1 MILSSEDLDI
11 DLWGTGELFRA
22 HSSLLSLL
30 SPLTSRPAHPS
41 LLTPLCGFL
50 RLSTFFPPLILIT
63 TGAPPPSQLLR
74 QPSRDSVGVG
84 GSTFTGTSG
93 DGVGGVSQAD
103 NGRHRAES
111 LGQGLGYG
119 LAVPKRKY
127 QRKHSLSAGVD
138 TGTGPGLALGS
149 VSMDVEES
157 PFDDDKALPY
167 SSSSSGGG
175 LTDGDMSAQG
185 PGLAQGLNAH
195 DIRGGGGGGGSNSSS
210 LPPPPHPVRR
220 LSSTSSTL
228 RAYSEVIAPRFTEI
242 TPITR

>member
-1 MILSSEDLDI
+1 MSSS
-11 DLWGTGELFRA
+11 GP
-22 HSSLLSLL
+22 SSFLSLL

-41 LLTPLCGFL
+41 LLTPLCSFL
-50 RLSTFFPPLILIT
+50 LLSTFPPPPILI

-74 QPSRDSVGVG
+74 QPSRDSVGAR
-84 GSTFTGTSG
+84 GSASTGAGASTSG
-93 DGVGGVSQAD
+93 DGVIGGVSQAD

-127 QRKHSLSAGVD
+127 QRKHSLTAGEG

-157 PFDDDKALPY
+157 PWDDDKALPY
-167 SSSSSGGG
+167 SSSSSSGGG

-195 DIRGGGGGGGSNSSS
+195 DIRGGGVGGGGSNSSG
-210 LPPPPHPVRR
+210 LPPHPHPVRR